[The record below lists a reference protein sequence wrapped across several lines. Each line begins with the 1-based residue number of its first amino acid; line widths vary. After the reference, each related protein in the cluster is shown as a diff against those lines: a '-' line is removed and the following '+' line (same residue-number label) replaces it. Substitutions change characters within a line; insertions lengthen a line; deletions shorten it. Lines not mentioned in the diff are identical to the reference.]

1 MPQPNG
7 LSINSAP
14 LDESEDVEPLIQ
26 SDAGVCVCVCVC
38 GIFVAGKRVLI
49 NIWGFANAAKLS
61 RKVQTS
67 FNSICL

>member
-26 SDAGVCVCVCVC
+26 SDAVLKEA
-38 GIFVAGKRVLI
+38 AGHQMPSVDWMMLQK
-49 NIWGFANAAKLS
+49 
-61 RKVQTS
+61 
-67 FNSICL
+67 